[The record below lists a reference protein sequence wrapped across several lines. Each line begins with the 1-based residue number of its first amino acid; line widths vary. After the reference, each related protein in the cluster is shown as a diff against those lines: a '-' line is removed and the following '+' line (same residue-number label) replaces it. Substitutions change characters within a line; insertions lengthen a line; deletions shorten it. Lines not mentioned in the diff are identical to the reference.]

1 MAASDDFRKQLK
13 AGNLKEA
20 LALALSKAV
29 ELKITT
35 WVASGSDDLEETN
48 AKPGHRLRTHIKSIE
63 GKIENEV
70 GDQFIGNGP
79 YRELQQ
85 FHTEQVAES
94 NKIIQSNL
102 QSLQKLFETLITLRY
117 QAATPPGVEPE
128 SLDDES
134 QLLPP
139 AEQGTEDFSRRT
151 PSEQEEAFDTED
163 EDDNWDDSVLDLLE
177 SLPVPPPPTQESL
190 TSQLNEDWRNFM
202 GEAPERDSTQLNSPV
217 NQNWETLRRED
228 FEPPLTSPES
238 YIETPG
244 SQFEEN
250 WRDFIEAAPERLPSA
265 TDLLLEQE
273 EETFTRENSESPS
286 PSLETDIET
295 SYPPTDEDRRDLGRE
310 DVEDF
315 LTPPGLP
322 VNPAWETLAQE
333 DSEAPPTLQEADIEL
348 SRSQQDEDWG
358 WEDLGAAQLEP
369 EAAVPESPVPHD
381 RVTLAPDDSEP
392 PFSPAPNLEASRSEL
407 EDEDWGDFL
416 TEEPEPQ
423 PAALELSV
431 QQDRETL
438 TPQQLESQ
446 PSTASTIDT
455 SQLQINDD
463 DWGDLVEDQPEADL
477 DKPIAS
483 LDALQLDED
492 ENEEWD
498 DWVVEESESL
508 QDTPV
513 VDMELLDLGEERDW
527 DDFEDDS
534 NPFITEPS
542 SSEPTSDLENIGI
555 GEGWDQLTSGERQ
568 PDSTSTDA
576 GAMPTSSE
584 TGLPMPSPQESDK
597 GVVSRE
603 PDSVVKS
610 EDDLD
615 VKSQPVEKR
624 VPPPPPPSRFPNQN
638 TEK

>member
-63 GKIENEV
+63 GKIENEI

-102 QSLQKLFETLITLRY
+102 QSLQKLFETLINLRS
-117 QAATPPGVEPE
+117 QAATPPAVEPE

-139 AEQGTEDFSRRT
+139 AEPGTEDFSRQT
-151 PSEQEEAFDTED
+151 PIEQEEAFDTED

-177 SLPVPPPPTQESL
+177 SLPVVPPPTQESL
-190 TSQLNEDWRNFM
+190 TSQLNEDWQDFM
-202 GEAPERDSTQLNSPV
+202 GEAPESGATQLNSSG

-228 FEPPLTSPES
+228 FEPPQTSPES
-238 YIETPG
+238 YIETAG

-250 WRDFIEAAPERLPSA
+250 WRDFIGAAPERLPSA
-265 TDLLLEQE
+265 ADLLLEGDEQ
-273 EETFTRENSESPS
+273 TFTRENSQSPS

-295 SYPPTDEDRRDLGRE
+295 SHPPTDEDRRDLGRE
-310 DVEDF
+310 DVEDS
-315 LTPPGLP
+315 LTPPGLS
-322 VNPAWETLAQE
+322 VNPVWETLAQE
-333 DSEAPPTLQEADIEL
+333 DSESPPTSPEADIEA
-348 SRSQQDEDWG
+348 SRSQRDEDWG

-369 EAAVPESPVPHD
+369 EAAVPESPVPQD
-381 RVTLAPDDSEP
+381 RVTIAPDDFEP
-392 PFSPAPNLEASRSEL
+392 PFSPAPNLEVSASEL

-416 TEEPEPQ
+416 TEEPESQ
-423 PAALELSV
+423 PAAVELSV
-431 QQDRETL
+431 EPDRETL

-446 PSTASTIDT
+446 PSTASTIET
-455 SQLQINDD
+455 SQTQIDDD
-463 DWGDLVEDQPEADL
+463 DWGDLVEDEPEPDL
-477 DKPIAS
+477 DKPIPS

-492 ENEEWD
+492 EEWD

-534 NPFITEPS
+534 NPFITEAS
-542 SSEPTSDLENIGI
+542 SSESASYLETVGI
-555 GEGWDQLTSGERQ
+555 GEGWNELTTGERQ
-568 PDSTSTDA
+568 PNSAAPDA
-576 GAMPTSSE
+576 GTIGASGETS
-584 TGLPMPSPQESDK
+584 LPMQSQQEPDK

-603 PDSVVKS
+603 SDSVVKS